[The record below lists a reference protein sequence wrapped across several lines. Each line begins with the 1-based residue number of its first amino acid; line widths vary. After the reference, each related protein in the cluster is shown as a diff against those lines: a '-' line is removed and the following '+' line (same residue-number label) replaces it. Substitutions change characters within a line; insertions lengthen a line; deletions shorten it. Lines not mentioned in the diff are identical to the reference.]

1 MTINAGGK
9 LEITGTNAWSALS
22 PLNNTF
28 TFALLSTVE
37 YSAAGNQVVRVASE
51 FRTVATSNEYY
62 GNLIMSTSGIKS
74 LNVAAPILRV
84 KNDLTI
90 SGTAVFNP
98 NAATSNIYVGGSW
111 FNYNQSGF
119 TEAGSVVWFDNSAG
133 VAGSQFINCPGEKYL
148 LLFDS
153 LILIIF

>member
-1 MTINAGGK
+1 MNIM
-9 LEITGTNAWSALS
+9 EILS
-22 PLNNTF
+22 CGL
-28 TFALLSTVE
+28 
-37 YSAAGNQVVRVASE
+37 
-51 FRTVATSNEYY
+51 
-62 GNLIMSTSGIKS
+62 SGIKS

-133 VAGSQFINCPGEKYL
+133 VAGSQFINSAGEKYL